1 MAQPL
6 VFDLNV
12 NNKDAIDSINAFFQI
27 YEKGVAGLNKD
38 LSATLGQPVE
48 KKVMLTMENGKAIAK
63 EVEVVNKQTQQVL
76 DITKALN
83 KEYGKTPNE
92 LKRQLQALQALQG
105 NTKKYYDNT
114 QTVTKSWEQIS
125 AAIKGVRTEVKNLA
139 TKDIGNLNKALLQ
152 SALEARAVEGAFSG
166 IVSGISGFF
175 QAGQDMEV
183 LFLQLK
189 GFTGSTEEASAAYKE
204 FIEIGQA
211 TPFRAADIAEASK
224 VMMGFGVATGDAIV
238 EVERLA
244 VVAAATGGDINNMAR
259 NMGQIVANQRAYTRD
274 LNQFAIQ
281 GIPIYTELAK
291 VIGVNGEQIREMV
304 EAGTIGYDQV
314 SQALRNMTAE
324 GTAFRQIADEMD
336 ATFSARMEAIGSAVD
351 TLAGRFMNMIN
362 AFDRA
367 TGGFVSGALQ
377 LLINGLNL
385 AGDAMEFLANNA
397 RQLAP
402 VLGGLA
408 GAVAAVSFLTIAQ
421 NIGAIVAAMATW
433 KITTIAVTAANWLL
447 YASQLAVQAAMG
459 NMPVVIGAI
468 AVAATGA
475 TIAANMMGE
484 AIESTNTA
492 LQTNQELAEA
502 SGDEMD
508 TWAWK
513 VEGLPGKLKAAMN
526 SMKADWESYRAELKE
541 VQVQQDNLMAATE
554 ASSKAELDGIK
565 DVIKEIK
572 ERQKV
577 LREAH
582 SEQMKDLRERHAE
595 EMKSLDKE
603 IAAER
608 KKHDARMGLLDQEGP
623 AEKQLAAY
631 RREELEMRAKGI
643 EFQEDEARLNHK
655 KKLEAQAEL
664 DRLDRRAAMDKEKLQ
679 FDEKMVQFE
688 KDKKDL
694 QEQQGQERDK
704 LAKQQDKE
712 KDHLTEMEKLQEW
725 NYENT
730 KKRWDDL
737 KQQQSDMWTEDK
749 ANSNLSI
756 DQANY
761 RTDYLVTL
769 ENEIRDAMVKKW
781 DDATVAM
788 NRHYDQQDRRANAP
802 GGTGGRDGTG
812 RASGGPVSGGT
823 TYTVN
828 ELGKEAFL
836 SASGKLS
843 MINAPSYGQWKA
855 PSSGTVIPAHLTSQ
869 LDIPVGG
876 VNINKTAGM
885 NARGIGGVRSAAI
898 SHGDSIMNNVTVQST
913 NPGKTASDMLVS
925 MTKIRRRRLR

>member
-1 MAQPL
+1 
-6 VFDLNV
+6 
-12 NNKDAIDSINAFFQI
+12 
-27 YEKGVAGLNKD
+27 
-38 LSATLGQPVE
+38 
-48 KKVMLTMENGKAIAK
+48 
-63 EVEVVNKQTQQVL
+63 
-76 DITKALN
+76 
-83 KEYGKTPNE
+83 
-92 LKRQLQALQALQG
+92 
-105 NTKKYYDNT
+105 
-114 QTVTKSWEQIS
+114 
-125 AAIKGVRTEVKNLA
+125 
-139 TKDIGNLNKALLQ
+139 
-152 SALEARAVEGAFSG
+152 
-166 IVSGISGFF
+166 
-175 QAGQDMEV
+175 
-183 LFLQLK
+183 
-189 GFTGSTEEASAAYKE
+189 
-204 FIEIGQA
+204 
-211 TPFRAADIAEASK
+211 
-224 VMMGFGVATGDAIV
+224 
-238 EVERLA
+238 
-244 VVAAATGGDINNMAR
+244 
-259 NMGQIVANQRAYTRD
+259 MGQIVANQRAYTRD

-291 VIGVNGEQIREMV
+291 VIGVNGEEIRKMV
-304 EAGTIGYDQV
+304 EAGSIGYDQV
-314 SQALRNMTAE
+314 SQALKNMTAD
-324 GTAFRQIADEMD
+324 GTAFNQIAKEMD
-336 ATFSARMEAIGSAVD
+336 ATFSAKMEAIGSAIE

-367 TGGFVSGALQ
+367 TGGLVSGSLGM
-377 LLINGLNL
+377 LVSGLNL
-385 AGDAMEFLANNA
+385 AGDAMEFLASNA
-397 RQLAP
+397 KQLAP

-421 NIGAIVAAMATW
+421 NIGSIIAAMATW

-475 TIAANMMGE
+475 TIAANMMGDALE
-484 AIESTNTA
+484 GTNTA
-492 LQTNQELAEA
+492 MQANQELAKA

-508 TWAWK
+508 SWAWK

-526 SMKADWESYRAELKE
+526 SMKTDWESYRAELK
-541 VQVQQDNLMAATE
+541 QVQTEQDQLMADVE

-572 ERQKV
+572 EKQKV

-582 SEQMKDLRERHAE
+582 SDQMKDLRERHTE
-595 EMKSLDKE
+595 EMKAIDKE

-631 RREELEMRAKGI
+631 RREELEMTAKGI
-643 EFQEDEARLNHK
+643 DFKEDELRLQHK

-679 FDEKMVQFE
+679 HDEKMVQLE
-688 KDKKDL
+688 KEKKDL
-694 QEQQGQERDK
+694 QEQQGQEKDK
-704 LAKQQDKE
+704 LAKQQE
-712 KDHLTEMEKLQEW
+712 NEADHLKEMEKLQEW

-737 KQQQSDMWTEDK
+737 KQQQNDMWTEDK

-761 RTDYLVTL
+761 RTDYLITL

-781 DDATVAM
+781 NDATVAM
-788 NRHYDQQDRRANAP
+788 NRHYDQRDRRANAP
-802 GGTGGRDGTG
+802 SGGDGAG

-876 VNINKTAGM
+876 ININKTASM
-885 NARGIGGVRSAAI
+885 NGRGIGGVRPAAI
-898 SHGDSIMNNVTVQST
+898 SHGDNIMNNVTVQST
-913 NPGKTASDMLVS
+913 NPSKAASDMLVS

>member
-1 MAQPL
+1 MPQPL

-12 NNKDAIDSINAFFQI
+12 DNKQAIDSINAFFQV

-38 LSATLGQPVE
+38 LSAALGQPVE

-63 EVEVVNKQTQQVL
+63 EVEVVKKETQQVA

-92 LKRQLQALQALQG
+92 LKRQLQALEALRG
-105 NTKKYYDNT
+105 NTKKYYDGT
-114 QTVTKSWEQIS
+114 KTVTKSWEQIS
-125 AAIKGVRTEVKNLA
+125 AAIKGVRAEVKNLA
-139 TKDIGNLNKALLQ
+139 TKDVGGLNKALLQ
-152 SALEARAVEGAFSG
+152 SALEARAIEGVFSG
-166 IVSGISGFF
+166 IVSGIKGFA
-175 QAGQDMEV
+175 QAGQEMEI

-189 GFTGSTEEASAAYKE
+189 GFTGGAEEASAAYKK

-211 TPFRAADIAEASK
+211 TPFKASDIAEAAK

-244 VVAAATGGDINNMAR
+244 MVAAATGGDINNMSR

-291 VIGVNGEQIREMV
+291 VIGVNGEEIRKMV
-304 EAGTIGYDQV
+304 EAGSIGYDQV
-314 SQALRNMTAE
+314 SQALKNMTAD
-324 GTAFRQIADEMD
+324 GTAFNQIAKEMD
-336 ATFSARMEAIGSAVD
+336 ATFSAKMEAIGSAIE

-367 TGGFVSGALQ
+367 TGGLVSGSLGM
-377 LLINGLNL
+377 LVSGLNL
-385 AGDAMEFLANNA
+385 AGDAMEFLASNA
-397 RQLAP
+397 KQLAP

-421 NIGAIVAAMATW
+421 NIGSIIAAMATW

-475 TIAANMMGE
+475 TIAANMMGDALE
-484 AIESTNTA
+484 GTNTA
-492 LQTNQELAEA
+492 MQANQELAKA

-508 TWAWK
+508 SWAWK

-526 SMKADWESYRAELKE
+526 SMKTDWESYRAELK
-541 VQVQQDNLMAATE
+541 QVQTEQDQLMADVE

-572 ERQKV
+572 EKQKV

-582 SEQMKDLRERHAE
+582 SDQMKDLRERHTE
-595 EMKSLDKE
+595 EMKAIDKE

-631 RREELEMRAKGI
+631 RREELEMTAKGI
-643 EFQEDEARLNHK
+643 DFKEDELRLQHK

-679 FDEKMVQFE
+679 HDEKMVQLE
-688 KDKKDL
+688 KEKKDL
-694 QEQQGQERDK
+694 QEQQGQEKDK
-704 LAKQQDKE
+704 LAKQQE
-712 KDHLTEMEKLQEW
+712 NEADHLKEMEKLQEW

-737 KQQQSDMWTEDK
+737 KQQQNDMWTEDK

-761 RTDYLVTL
+761 RTDYLITL

-781 DDATVAM
+781 NDATVAM
-788 NRHYDQQDRRANAP
+788 NRHYDQRDRRANAP
-802 GGTGGRDGTG
+802 SGGDRAG

-876 VNINKTAGM
+876 ININKTASM
-885 NARGIGGVRSAAI
+885 NGRGIGGVRPAAI
-898 SHGDSIMNNVTVQST
+898 SHGDNIMNNVTVQST
-913 NPGKTASDMLVS
+913 NPSKAASDMLVS

>member
-1 MAQPL
+1 MPQPL

-12 NNKDAIDSINAFFQI
+12 DNKQAIDSINAFFQV

-38 LSATLGQPVE
+38 LSAALGQPVE

-63 EVEVVNKQTQQVL
+63 EVEVVKKETQQVA

-92 LKRQLQALQALQG
+92 LKRQLQALEALRG
-105 NTKKYYDNT
+105 NTKKYYDGT
-114 QTVTKSWEQIS
+114 KTVTKSWEQIS
-125 AAIKGVRTEVKNLA
+125 AAIKGVRAEVKNLA
-139 TKDIGNLNKALLQ
+139 TKDVGGLNKALLQ
-152 SALEARAVEGAFSG
+152 SALEARAIEGVFSG
-166 IVSGISGFF
+166 IVSGIKGFA
-175 QAGQDMEV
+175 QAGQEMEI

-189 GFTGSTEEASAAYKE
+189 GFTGGAEEASAAYKK

-211 TPFRAADIAEASK
+211 TPFKASDIAEAAK

-244 VVAAATGGDINNMAR
+244 MVAAATGGDINNMSR

-291 VIGVNGEQIREMV
+291 VIGVNGEEIRKMV
-304 EAGTIGYDQV
+304 EAGSIGYDQV
-314 SQALRNMTAE
+314 SQALKNMTAD
-324 GTAFRQIADEMD
+324 GTAFNQIAKEMD
-336 ATFSARMEAIGSAVD
+336 ATFSAKMEAIGSAIE

-367 TGGFVSGALQ
+367 TGGLVSGSLGM
-377 LLINGLNL
+377 LVSGLNL
-385 AGDAMEFLANNA
+385 AGDAMEFLASNA
-397 RQLAP
+397 KQLAP

-421 NIGAIVAAMATW
+421 NIGSIIAAMATW

-475 TIAANMMGE
+475 TIAANMMGDALE
-484 AIESTNTA
+484 GTNTA
-492 LQTNQELAEA
+492 MQANQELAKA

-508 TWAWK
+508 SWAWK

-526 SMKADWESYRAELKE
+526 SMKTDWESYRAELK
-541 VQVQQDNLMAATE
+541 QVQTEQDQLMADVE

-572 ERQKV
+572 EKQKV

-582 SEQMKDLRERHAE
+582 SDQMKDLRERHTE
-595 EMKSLDKE
+595 EMKAIDKE

-631 RREELEMRAKGI
+631 RREELEMTAKGI
-643 EFQEDEARLNHK
+643 DFKEDELRLQHK

-679 FDEKMVQFE
+679 HDEKMVQLE
-688 KDKKDL
+688 KEKKDL
-694 QEQQGQERDK
+694 QEQQGQEKDK
-704 LAKQQDKE
+704 LAKQQE
-712 KDHLTEMEKLQEW
+712 NEADHLKEMEKLQEW

-737 KQQQSDMWTEDK
+737 KQQQNDMWTEDK

-761 RTDYLVTL
+761 RTDYLITL

-781 DDATVAM
+781 NDATVAM
-788 NRHYDQQDRRANAP
+788 NRHYDQRDRRANAP
-802 GGTGGRDGTG
+802 SGGDGAG

-876 VNINKTAGM
+876 ININKTASM
-885 NARGIGGVRSAAI
+885 NGRGIGGVRPAAI
-898 SHGDSIMNNVTVQST
+898 SHGDNIMNNVTVQST
-913 NPGKTASDMLVS
+913 NPSKAASDMLVS